1 VLTTQNPQ
9 LAADLAQRF
18 PDLHPAFDARAAV
31 IEANRCLNC
40 FDAPCMGACPT
51 HIDVPRFIKKIASG
65 NVTGSART
73 ILDANVLGASCSRAC
88 PVQVLCEGVCVMHAK
103 HEKPIEIGRLQRF
116 AMEAYYDAGGRLPL
130 RQREERPE
138 RVVCIGAGPAS
149 LACAAELRQLGF
161 QVIVLDRRALP
172 GGLNT
177 YGVAEYKLRAID
189 SLREVEMVC
198 GLGVNF
204 ENRDVD
210 ASALTDLEREFDAVF
225 LGIGLG
231 AMFQLAVEGGTS
243 AGVIDALQFIA
254 GYKTGAQVS
263 VGRRVVV
270 IGAGNTA
277 IDAACAAK
285 RLGAESVTILYRR
298 HRENISAF
306 DFEYQHALHEGVKF
320 RWAASPVALRLH
332 ESGITLTCVAVARDE
347 SGLLVPVEGSEFS
360 MECDAVIPAIGQ
372 SPLIDLLSHERGV
385 AFEHGRV
392 VVDRATGQTTNPKYF
407 AGGDCA
413 NGGREVVDAVA
424 DGKRAALGI
433 AAWLSTRTEAHLG

>member
-1 VLTTQNPQ
+1 VRLDQ
-9 LAADLAQRF
+9 F
-18 PDLHPAFDARAAV
+18 PDLHPALDSQSALA
-31 IEANRCLNC
+31 EANRCLSC
-40 FDAPCMGACPT
+40 FDAPCTAACPT